1 MSHSV
6 EDFYKKCGVLH
17 EKAVALHRERY
28 KISGSYDE
36 AQCKHMV
43 SDIRAIAQ
51 DIIHGPVDL
60 DIDFGKNDIQE
71 DPNTRV

>member
-6 EDFYKKCGVLH
+6 EDFYNKCQVLH

-28 KISGSYDE
+28 KVSGSYDK

-43 SDIRAIAQ
+43 ADIRALAQ

-60 DIDFGKNDIQE
+60 DIDFGKK
-71 DPNTRV
+71 